1 MVFCSLEKSITQA
14 TFLSCHYRCYFK
26 YNDISSGNLYSI
38 IQLSNGQEYEKRSP
52 CIDISK
58 KNNKYIFCK
67 KKKKK
72 TIQMTLK
79 TKDKCL
85 LKIDDNSLPEFS
97 KKSSMEPVL

>member
-1 MVFCSLEKSITQA
+1 M
-14 TFLSCHYRCYFK
+14 TFLQEICTLSFNYQTAK
-26 YNDISSGNLYSI
+26 NMKSVVLVSI
-38 IQLSNGQEYEKRSP
+38 YQ
-52 CIDISK
+52 K
-58 KNNKYIFCK
+58 KNNKYIFC

>member
-38 IQLSNGQEYEKRSP
+38 IQLSNGQEYESVVLVS
-52 CIDISK
+52 IYQK
-58 KNNKYIFCK
+58 KNNKYIFC